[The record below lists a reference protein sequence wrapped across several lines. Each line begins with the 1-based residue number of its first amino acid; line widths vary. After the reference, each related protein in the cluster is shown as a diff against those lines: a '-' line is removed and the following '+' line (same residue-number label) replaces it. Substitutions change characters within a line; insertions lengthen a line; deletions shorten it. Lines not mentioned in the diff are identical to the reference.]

1 MFWINAS
8 VEYISIYRFGNMSD
22 HNRDEIFSKPVR
34 AGKRTYFFDV
44 KATRGRDL
52 YMTITESKRRFD
64 DEGNVHYQKHK
75 IFLYREDFQN
85 FEEGF
90 VAAVEK
96 IDELMATGEYRDPIA
111 EREAKYADA
120 EAAETNE
127 SADNSE
133 TVKAEAPAPS
143 ESNDS
148 ADDISFE
155 DL

>member
-1 MFWINAS
+1 
-8 VEYISIYRFGNMSD
+8 MSD
-22 HNRDEIFSKPVR
+22 HSNRDEIFSKPVR

-111 EREAKYADA
+111 EREAKYAAADSIEMDA
-120 EAAETNE
+120 TTESSEASTP
-127 SADNSE
+127 D
-133 TVKAEAPAPS
+133 APAHS
-143 ESNDS
+143 EASEA

>member
-1 MFWINAS
+1 
-8 VEYISIYRFGNMSD
+8 MSD
-22 HNRDEIFSKPVR
+22 QSNREEIFSKPVR

-64 DEGNVHYQKHK
+64 DDGNVHYQKHK

-96 IDELMATGEYRDPIA
+96 IDELMATGDYRDPIA
-111 EREAKYADA
+111 EREAKYA
-120 EAAETNE
+120 
-127 SADNSE
+127 NSE
-133 TVKAEAPAPS
+133 STEDATAE
-143 ESNDS
+143 NDS
-148 ADDISFE
+148 DTSALPSSPESDLTEEPKTSDDISFE

>member
-1 MFWINAS
+1 
-8 VEYISIYRFGNMSD
+8 MSD
-22 HNRDEIFSKPVR
+22 QSNRDEIFSMPVR

-111 EREAKYADA
+111 EREAKYANADSS
-120 EAAETNE
+120 ETSDPE
-127 SADNSE
+127 EGSE
-133 TVKAEAPAPS
+133 TVKADAPAQS
-143 ESNDS
+143 ESGES